1 VTLSD
6 PEPPPILRHSI
17 GWPLATAASAVTVVA
32 YAWGAAYAGAASRV
46 SLAGLL
52 VGAGVLAV
60 SGAAYAAFLLLR
72 RPATV
77 AQLTLAPIAVLGNVF
92 SLLLAVAAA
101 SDLRW

>member
-1 VTLSD
+1 VTPSD
-6 PEPPPILRHSI
+6 PEPQPILRHSI
-17 GWPLATAASAVTVVA
+17 GWSLGTAALAVTLVA
-32 YAWGAAYAGAASRV
+32 YAWGAAYGGTDSRV

-77 AQLTLAPIAVLGNVF
+77 ARLTLAPIAVLGNVL
-92 SLLLAVAAA
+92 SLMLAITAA